1 MCLTV
6 FLTDD
11 FKVVGINSRETSEA
25 RLFQKVN
32 NLDALDLV
40 VVPNLIQLGRQH
52 ALISGFKVEYLDA
65 FRMAMIDV
73 WKEEL
78 GRERFSGETHSA
90 WAVLFLL
97 VTNSVFDGYRQRS
110 SELNVAKPSTGED
123 REDDEI
129 VDFVGAVTIDSAS
142 ADLLVSESR
151 DFDDETA

>member
-1 MCLTV
+1 
-6 FLTDD
+6 
-11 FKVVGINSRETSEA
+11 
-25 RLFQKVN
+25 
-32 NLDALDLV
+32 

>member
-1 MCLTV
+1 MCLAV
-6 FLTDD
+6 PLTED
-11 FKVVGINSRETSEA
+11 FKVAGINSRETSESG
-25 RLFQKVN
+25 LFQKVN

-78 GRERFSGETHSA
+78 GRERFAGETHTA

-123 REDDEI
+123 REEDEI
-129 VDFVGAVTIDSAS
+129 VDSVDGVTIDSAS
-142 ADLLVSESR
+142 AEIVSESR